1 MKLKNL
7 YNLTQQMQDK
17 MKKGVKID
25 CFFFSLRFQCNVKV

>member
-17 MKKGVKID
+17 MKRGVKID
-25 CFFFSLRFQCNVKV
+25 FLFQF

>member
-7 YNLTQQMQDK
+7 YNLTQQMHDK

-25 CFFFSLRFQCNVKV
+25 FLFQF

>member
-25 CFFFSLRFQCNVKV
+25 FLFQF